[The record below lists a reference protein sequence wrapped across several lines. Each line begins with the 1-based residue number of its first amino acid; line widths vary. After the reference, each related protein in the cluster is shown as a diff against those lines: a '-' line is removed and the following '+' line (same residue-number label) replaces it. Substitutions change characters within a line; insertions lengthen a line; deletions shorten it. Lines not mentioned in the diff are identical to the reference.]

1 MLRLNKTIIM
11 IIFAIKWLNNY
22 NDTIMT
28 ERRALE
34 PMLWFIISI
43 CLFKHLPFGLILCTN
58 LRNPHFLRPSLPDLQ
73 IRSLLDSEQERTLI
87 LRIELK
93 HLSLNFV
100 YYFTSLVFFVVFGGY
115 VTDKLHSKPI
125 FSFVFGFWFSC

>member
-1 MLRLNKTIIM
+1 LLRLNKTIIM
-11 IIFAIKWLNNY
+11 IIFAIKQFNNY
-22 NDTIMT
+22 NAMIMT

-34 PMLWFIISI
+34 PMLWFIFSI

-58 LRNPHFLRPSLPDLQ
+58 LRNPHFLRRSLPDLQ
-73 IRSLLDSEQERTLI
+73 IRSLLDSEQERILI

-100 YYFTSLVFFVVFGGY
+100 YYLTSLVSFVVFGGN

-125 FSFVFGFWFSC
+125 FSFVFWILI